1 MAKQTFIYN
10 SSSPTNPNV
19 NNPFTVE
26 KTALLRAAGLTETV
40 AVYMAVGDCMEC
52 QNDILWEPLMN
63 CGFPVT
69 IGPDNNRIV
78 IAIPGKYSLGDPS
91 TPLVL
96 AGNVNITKEE
106 GVVPSQ
112 LAGSC
117 SSPTTPCEP
126 LAGGLQTSW

>member
-10 SSSPTNPNV
+10 SSSPTNVNV
-19 NNPFTVE
+19 NNPFNVE

-40 AVYMAVGDCMEC
+40 TLYMAVGEC
-52 QNDILWEPLMN
+52 LSCTEDVLWEPVFS
-63 CGFPVT
+63 CGAPVT
-69 IGPDNNRIV
+69 IGPDNNRVV
-78 IAIPGKYSLGDPS
+78 IAVPGKYALGNPA

-112 LAGSC
+112 LAGGCTSA
-117 SSPTTPCEP
+117 PCEP
-126 LAGGLQTSW
+126 LAGGLQTGW